1 MDKELFRLFER
12 ENVTVLGLMSGTSA
26 DGLDLCRVR
35 FIGRDRY
42 PRYEVLSGGFIP
54 YPKEFGEAF
63 RRPLE
68 LSGEAIAHWHMEWG
82 RWAAKELKQVRG
94 DYDVIASHG
103 QTLLH
108 RPPDYTLQIGE
119 ARYLVQAL
127 KKPVICD
134 FRTADVCLGGQG
146 APLIPVVDDYLLRD
160 EAYAVLALNLGG
172 IANLTWLPPK
182 GSDLPVRAWDTGPA
196 NTLIDKAV
204 IDYSGGKQL
213 YDKDGDI
220 ARRGKT
226 NRELLNALLRHP
238 YLLRDIP
245 KSAGQEQF
253 GNAYYRKI
261 RSQAAPQNAADWE
274 SFIRTLSDF
283 TVESIAAEVHRRLP
297 AEPVVRV
304 LYASGGGA
312 GNVYIMDELRKA
324 FPETEIRKFDLP
336 GIDSGTKEAFGFAY
350 LGYLFLRR
358 IPGNLPSVTGAS
370 EACVLGTL
378 YF

>member
-1 MDKELFRLFER
+1 MDKELLRLFDGDD
-12 ENVTVLGLMSGTSA
+12 VTVLGLMSGTSA
-26 DGLDLCRVR
+26 DGLDHCRVR
-35 FIGRDRY
+35 FTGRDRY
-42 PRYEVLSGGFIP
+42 PRYAVLSTGFIP

-63 RRPLE
+63 KRPLE
-68 LSGEAIAHWHMEWG
+68 LSGAEIAHWHMEWG

-119 ARYLVQAL
+119 ARCVVQAL
-127 KKPVICD
+127 KKPLICD
-134 FRTADVCLGGQG
+134 FRSADVCRGGQG
-146 APLIPVVDDYLLRD
+146 APLIPIVDDYLLRD
-160 EAYAVLALNLGG
+160 KNDAVLALNMGG
-172 IANLTWLPPK
+172 IANITWLPPK
-182 GSDLPVRAWDTGPA
+182 RSGLPIRAWDTGPA

-204 IDYSGGKQL
+204 IDYSAGRRL
-213 YDKDGDI
+213 YDKDGLI

-226 NRELLNALLRHP
+226 DRKVLKNLLQDP
-238 YLLRDIP
+238 YFRRDIP

-253 GNAYYRKI
+253 GNDFYRKI
-261 RSQAAPQNAADWE
+261 KAQINPQTDTEWE
-274 SFIRTLSDF
+274 NFIRTLSDF
-283 TVESIAAEVHRRLP
+283 TVESIVSECGKRLP
-297 AEPVVRV
+297 AEPRIRRI
-304 LYASGGGA
+304 YASGGGA
-312 GNVYIMDELRKA
+312 ENLFILERLQER
-324 FPETEIRKFDLP
+324 FPGTEIRKFDLP
-336 GIDSGTKEAFGFAY
+336 GIDSGSKEAFGFAY